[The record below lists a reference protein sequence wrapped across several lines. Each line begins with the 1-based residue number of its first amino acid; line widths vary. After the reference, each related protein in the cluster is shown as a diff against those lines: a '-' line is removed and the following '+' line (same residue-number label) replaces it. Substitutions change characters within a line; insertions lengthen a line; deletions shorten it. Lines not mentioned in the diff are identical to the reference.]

1 MAITNCNKIITL
13 GYLDDFIKSSSSS
26 LIQDDNGEPVSV
38 NYHGLP
44 RTYCPTYSDLTSNS
58 FIPYAQTIEHDYIE
72 IGGIKWATMNIGA
85 SSITDG
91 GLHFQWADTQGYTAD
106 QVGSEEGKKY
116 FGWEDYKYIINAGTS
131 SSAVTKYNSTD
142 GKKVLDIFV
151 DDAAQTAWGGKW
163 RMPTTAEW
171 EALGNAT
178 NATNTTDYQGSGIG
192 GLVLTDKTDS
202 SKTLF
207 LPAAGLFNKGNI
219 ANLNSGGYY
228 WSASLTDNIF
238 SAYYMYFNT
247 NSSSP
252 TWKFPNKRYM
262 GYSIRPVMDSSNSS
276 NSSNSL
282 GRDGIRINGE
292 YEDNQN
298 VCIEHLEVDYTRF
311 NSLSLS
317 ASPTTFHVSGGTSTL
332 SYDLSFN
339 KYTKTLSGTSCN
351 GVAIDSEEIKDT
363 TTTVE
368 WIQNPIIGEIN
379 YPNFVINGVESAMTA
394 QVSGKITFRGH
405 EETCDLP
412 IEFHL
417 TGTNCSC
424 SDFMLTSTPSDYSS
438 EETSNKYA
446 NYSAGTCITITNAVV
461 TSYSTSANWLD
472 VFIDSENSRIGV
484 TPKNLNLGP
493 SRTATV
499 TVYYSG
505 PNCTSSVTFTVNQ
518 AGGCSCDSIEIN

>member
-1 MAITNCNKIITL
+1 MEITNCNKIITL
-13 GYLDDFIKSSSSS
+13 GYLDDFIKSSSIS

-38 NYHGLP
+38 NYHGHP

-58 FIPYAQTIEHDYIE
+58 FIPYAQTIEHDYI
-72 IGGIKWATMNIGA
+72 
-85 SSITDG
+85 
-91 GLHFQWADTQGYTAD
+91 
-106 QVGSEEGKKY
+106 GS
-116 FGWEDYKYIINAGTS
+116 
-131 SSAVTKYNSTD
+131 
-142 GKKVLDIFV
+142 
-151 DDAAQTAWGGKW
+151 
-163 RMPTTAEW
+163 
-171 EALGNAT
+171 
-178 NATNTTDYQGSGIG
+178 
-192 GLVLTDKTDS
+192 
-202 SKTLF
+202 
-207 LPAAGLFNKGNI
+207 
-219 ANLNSGGYY
+219 
-228 WSASLTDNIF
+228 
-238 SAYYMYFNT
+238 
-247 NSSSP
+247 
-252 TWKFPNKRYM
+252 
-262 GYSIRPVMDSSNSS
+262 
-276 NSSNSL
+276 
-282 GRDGIRINGE
+282 DGIRINGE

-298 VCIEHLEVDYTRF
+298 VCIEDLEVDYTRF

-379 YPNFVINGVESAMTA
+379 YPNFVINGVESAMTS

-424 SDFMLTSTPSDYSS
+424 SDFMLTSTPSDYSP

-461 TSYSTSANWLD
+461 TSYSTSTNWLD

-499 TVYYSG
+499 MVYYSG